1 MVTAA
6 HIFGSRSLVFGLW
19 CVDTPRI
26 SNLTQ
31 NAHDEYHQ
39 DILTVQE
46 TFSVEI
52 QLMDRVRRVVQTF
65 IVLSVLISMYFSHAF
80 RHPCF

>member
-1 MVTAA
+1 MN
-6 HIFGSRSLVFGLW
+6 IINIYSQF
-19 CVDTPRI
+19 
-26 SNLTQ
+26 
-31 NAHDEYHQ
+31 
-39 DILTVQE
+39 QE

-52 QLMDRVRRVVQTF
+52 QQVDRVRRVVQTF